1 MLEHYKGGL
10 ERIDL
15 ISMNKLFNTT
25 IISKFPEKDKEIRT
39 KWWYWLPVGASFVV
53 CLIGIAVLG
62 YIVAGIPDRLE
73 YYAEPVELK
82 AEPIKQIVEV
92 IPIEIEVVEEDSE
105 PIPEPTVHMTDDDI
119 IAAVVMSEAGN
130 QDLLGKTAVAATI
143 LNRADYFDLT
153 IEQVVNAKGQY
164 SYPYYGKITDE
175 AYRAVEIAREN
186 RDLFPA
192 TMMYF
197 RNTHYHDFGIPYE
210 QIGDHF
216 FSLIESEG

>member
-1 MLEHYKGGL
+1 M
-10 ERIDL
+10 
-15 ISMNKLFNTT
+15 
-25 IISKFPEKDKEIRT
+25 
-39 KWWYWLPVGASFVV
+39 V

-82 AEPIKQIVEV
+82 AEPIRQIVEV
-92 IPIEIEVVEEDSE
+92 IPIEIEVVEEDPE

-153 IEQVVNAKGQY
+153 IEQVVNAENAY
-164 SYPYYGKITDE
+164 SYPYYGVITAE
-175 AYRAVEIAREN
+175 CYRAVEIAREN

-197 RNTHYHDFGIPYE
+197 RTGDYHSFGEHYNK
-210 QIGDHF
+210 IGDHF
-216 FSLIESEG
+216 FSMIESEG

>member
-1 MLEHYKGGL
+1 
-10 ERIDL
+10 
-15 ISMNKLFNTT
+15 MNKLFHTT

-39 KWWYWLPVGASFVV
+39 KWWYWLPVGVSFVV

-82 AEPIKQIVEV
+82 AEPIRQIVEV
-92 IPIEIEVVEEDSE
+92 IPIEIEVVEEDPE
-105 PIPEPTVHMTDDDI
+105 PIPEPAVHMTDDDI

-143 LNRADYFDLT
+143 LNRADYFNLT

-197 RNTHYHDFGIPYE
+197 RTGDYHNFGEHYNK
-210 QIGDHF
+210 IGDHF
-216 FSLIESEG
+216 FSMIESEG